1 MQNNLLKLQ
10 KDLNDT
16 RSSVRHSYQF
26 TCTITKSTEKR
37 LLKSPV
43 TQQPLKVQRI
53 VPNGFTLV
61 NLTNIPPLHDLLSDT
76 DKSSTA
82 PAVSNIVK
90 KPARRSLAF
99 TGSSE
104 SVQHEQGLK
113 LR

>member
-16 RSSVRHSYQF
+16 RSSVRHSYQL

-82 PAVSNIVK
+82 PDVSNIVK